1 MILVASRSAISLTPD
16 PHETGNSQVSPE
28 RRLNRNPQPTH
39 RMRSFARFPPYGG
52 ANRTSRENR
61 TRGCPPSASHGEW
74 TSKLTRLLRQNN
86 GCPSL
91 PWVSKSSKSASPGKW
106 VSKISSRIS
115 LRDFPRTRDVQD
127 LRTMGVQVH
136 HFLKR
141 GRRIAG
147 TRPCGMMQP
156 RRVPA
161 SGVVPGAHRT
171 ADFGSRQCIDSGCSG
186 CPRASR
192 PDFLYA
198 APC

>member
-91 PWVSKSSKSASPGKW
+91 PWVSKSS
-106 VSKISSRIS
+106 
-115 LRDFPRTRDVQD
+115 
-127 LRTMGVQVH
+127 MGVQV
-136 HFLKR
+136 FQVCFPGKMGVQDLLQDF
-141 GRRIAG
+141 
-147 TRPCGMMQP
+147 P
-156 RRVPA
+156 
-161 SGVVPGAHRT
+161 SGLPQ
-171 ADFGSRQCIDSGCSG
+171 DKG
-186 CPRASR
+186 CPRSSNNGCPSSPSSLLLEAGAPNRRHKTLWYDAASSC
-192 PDFLYA
+192 
-198 APC
+198 PCFRGGSGSASNS